1 MPSSDAPSAVRRR
14 DRGPGRRLRT
24 ALAVGLLAGP
34 LSGCVVVGSGEDDQ
48 GSSRPPSSVG
58 EGPLDRA
65 AGSVDLRRT
74 AGELPVTLDATVRSL
89 RQYWS
94 EQLPAVYGRPFRE
107 LAGGVQPKTDASEAW
122 SCGGQRV
129 SYEEVQGNAFYC
141 GGPDDDYIAYDA
153 ASLLPRLNEQ
163 HGSLTPSVVL
173 AHEMGHAIQ
182 PRAGVEAPSVV
193 LELQADCFAGA
204 WVAFAEDSPS
214 DPVAVDPSALDSS
227 VRAIPALRDQ
237 PGTPATNPNAH
248 GLAFDR
254 VNAYQTGYE
263 NGAERCARFPDGDVV
278 VTELP
283 FQTVAEAQT
292 GGDLPYAQTL
302 QFAVANLDAFWRSA
316 LPELPS
322 GTAWRSPQPS
332 PVSRPPLST
341 CPEDEGFDPA
351 AVAAYCAPSNAV
363 AWSDASLARVHGS
376 LGDVA
381 AASVLAL
388 VWAQA
393 GQEQAGVPTS
403 GTGARLEQVC
413 ATGAWVAAVGSDP
426 GSPVSLSPGDIDEAL
441 FAVLTPL
448 APSESEDVVSSSFE
462 RATAFRT
469 GLLGGLDEC

>member
-1 MPSSDAPSAVRRR
+1 MRSSDHPSTAGSASRA
-14 DRGPGRRLRT
+14 
-24 ALAVGLLAGP
+24 ALAAVVLLC
-34 LSGCVVVGSGEDDQ
+34 LSGCVTVSGGGDAGPDPASPSDPER
-48 GSSRPPSSVG
+48 SSSSNADAVRLLREPG
-58 EGPLDRA
+58 
-65 AGSVDLRRT
+65 DL
-74 AGELPVTLDATVRSL
+74 EVTLAATTQSL
-89 RQYWS
+89 RTFWA
-94 EQLPAVYGRPFRE
+94 EQMPRVYDTPFE
-107 LAGGVQPKTDASEAW
+107 DLAGGVQAKTESSAPW
-122 SCGGQRV
+122 SCGGQRFDYSDV
-129 SYEEVQGNAFYC
+129 RGNAFYC
-141 GGPDDDYIAYDA
+141 GGPGDDYIAYDA
-153 ASLLPRLNEQ
+153 TSLLPQLNEQ
-163 HGSLTPSVVL
+163 HGALTPSVVL

-182 PRAGVEAPSVV
+182 PRAGVDAPSVV

-204 WVAFAEDSPS
+204 WVAFAEDSTS

-263 NGAERCARFPDGDVV
+263 DGMERCARFPDGDVV

-283 FQTVAEAQT
+283 FRTVAEAQS

-302 QFAVANLDAFWRSA
+302 QFAVANLDAFWRAA
-316 LPELPS
+316 LPELAS
-322 GTAWRSPQPS
+322 GTTWRSPQPS
-332 PVSRPPLST
+332 PVDQPPLSP
-341 CPEDEGFDPA
+341 CPDDEGFDPA

-363 AWSDASLARVHGS
+363 GWSDASLARVHGS

-388 VWAQA
+388 AWAQA
-393 GQEQAGVPTS
+393 GQEQADVPSS
-403 GTGARLEQVC
+403 GAGARLEQVC
-413 ATGAWVAAVGSDP
+413 ATGAWVAAVGSDQ

-448 APSESEDVVSSSFE
+448 TPNEGEEVESSSFE